1 LSKVMRSAIR
11 IFVAFTLFAVLVIE
25 GAALLHRHAQDM
37 PWAELDLAAPPG
49 RFTAAKIAEL
59 GEDAPRCR
67 ALLAAAG
74 NTSRPAPPRRP
85 SEACG
90 YDDGT
95 LLALDIA
102 PSPGG
107 LVTSC
112 PVAAALSVWE
122 RQVEADAQR
131 LLGTGV
137 RRFIHAGSYS
147 CRRLYNRADGP
158 YSEHATADA
167 VDILGFE
174 LEDGRRLSLLRDWT
188 GDGAEAA
195 FLRAARNA
203 ACQVF
208 STVLSPDY
216 NAAHRDHLHL
226 DTADRGPAGW
236 RACR

>member
-1 LSKVMRSAIR
+1 MRGAIR
-11 IFVAFTLFAVLVIE
+11 IFLAFALLAVLLIE
-25 GAALLHRHAQDM
+25 AMAWMERHRQDM
-37 PWAELDLAAPPG
+37 PWAELDLTAPPG

-67 ALLAAAG
+67 ALLAASG
-74 NTSRPAPPRRP
+74 NESRPAPSRRP
-85 SEACG
+85 SEGCG

-95 LLALDIA
+95 LLSLDIA

-122 RQVEADAQR
+122 RQVEAEAQR

-137 RRFIHAGSYS
+137 RRFVHAGSYS

-158 YSEHATADA
+158 FSEHATADA

-174 LEDGRRLSLLRDWT
+174 LTDGRRLSVLRDWN
-188 GDGAEAA
+188 GRPQHAA
-195 FLRAARNA
+195 FLRAARDA
-203 ACQVF
+203 ACRVF
-208 STVLSPDY
+208 STVLSPEY

-226 DTADRGPAGW
+226 DTANRGPGGW

>member
-1 LSKVMRSAIR
+1 MRGAIR
-11 IFVAFTLFAVLVIE
+11 IFLAFTLLAVLLIE
-25 GAALLHRHAQDM
+25 GMAWMQRHRQDM
-37 PWAELDLAAPPG
+37 PWAELDLTAPPG

-67 ALLAAAG
+67 ALLAASG
-74 NTSRPAPPRRP
+74 NESRPAPSRRP
-85 SEACG
+85 SEGCG

-95 LLALDIA
+95 LLSLDIA

-122 RQVEADAQR
+122 RQVEAEAQR

-137 RRFIHAGSYS
+137 RRFVHAGSYS

-158 YSEHATADA
+158 FSEHATADA

-174 LEDGRRLSLLRDWT
+174 LTDGRRLSVLRDWN
-188 GDGAEAA
+188 GRPQDAA
-195 FLRAARNA
+195 FLRAARDA
-203 ACQVF
+203 ACRVF
-208 STVLSPDY
+208 STVLSPEY

-226 DTADRGPAGW
+226 DTANRGPGGW

>member
-1 LSKVMRSAIR
+1 MRGAIR
-11 IFVAFTLFAVLVIE
+11 IFLAFTVLALLIIE
-25 GAALLHRHAQDM
+25 GAAWMQRHRQDL
-37 PWAELDLAAPPG
+37 PWAELDLTAPPG
-49 RFTAAKIAEL
+49 RFTAAKIAGL
-59 GEDAPRCR
+59 GDDAPRCR

-74 NTSRPAPPRRP
+74 NEMRAAPSRRP
-85 SEACG
+85 SENCG
-90 YDDGT
+90 YEDGT
-95 LLALDIA
+95 LLSLTIA

-137 RRFIHAGSYS
+137 RRFVHAGSYS

-158 YSEHATADA
+158 FSEHATADA

-174 LEDGRRLSLLRDWT
+174 LNDGRRISVLRDW
-188 GDGAEAA
+188 DGRPEEAA
-195 FLRAARNA
+195 FLRAARDG
-203 ACQVF
+203 ACRVF
-208 STVLSPDY
+208 STVLTPDY

-226 DTADRGPAGW
+226 DTANRGPSGW

>member
-1 LSKVMRSAIR
+1 MRGAIR
-11 IFVAFTLFAVLVIE
+11 IFLAFTLLAVLLIE
-25 GAALLHRHAQDM
+25 GMAWMQRHRQDM
-37 PWAELDLAAPPG
+37 PWAELDLTAPPG

-67 ALLAAAG
+67 ALLAASG
-74 NTSRPAPPRRP
+74 NESRPAPSRRP
-85 SEACG
+85 SEGCG

-95 LLALDIA
+95 LLSLDIA

-122 RQVEADAQR
+122 RQVEAEAQR

-137 RRFIHAGSYS
+137 RRFVHAGSYS

-158 YSEHATADA
+158 FSEHATADA

-174 LEDGRRLSLLRDWT
+174 LTDGRRLSVLRDWN
-188 GDGAEAA
+188 GRAQDAA
-195 FLRAARNA
+195 FLRAARDA
-203 ACQVF
+203 ACRVF
-208 STVLSPDY
+208 STVLSPEY

-226 DTADRGPAGW
+226 DTANRGPGGW

>member
-1 LSKVMRSAIR
+1 MRGAIR
-11 IFVAFTLFAVLVIE
+11 IFLAFALLAVLLIE
-25 GAALLHRHAQDM
+25 AMAWMERHRQDM
-37 PWAELDLAAPPG
+37 PWAELDLTAPPG

-67 ALLAAAG
+67 ALLAASG
-74 NTSRPAPPRRP
+74 NESRPAPSRRP
-85 SEACG
+85 SEGCG

-95 LLALDIA
+95 LLSLDIA

-122 RQVEADAQR
+122 RQVEAEAQR

-137 RRFIHAGSYS
+137 RRFVHAGSYS

-158 YSEHATADA
+158 FSEHATADA

-174 LEDGRRLSLLRDWT
+174 LTDGRRLSVLRDWN
-188 GDGAEAA
+188 GRPQDAA
-195 FLRAARNA
+195 FLRAARDA
-203 ACQVF
+203 ACRVF
-208 STVLSPDY
+208 STVLSPEY

-226 DTADRGPAGW
+226 DTANRGPGGW

>member
-1 LSKVMRSAIR
+1 MRRAIR
-11 IFVAFTLFAVLVIE
+11 IFLAFTLLAVLLIE
-25 GAALLHRHAQDM
+25 GMAWMQRHRQDM
-37 PWAELDLAAPPG
+37 PWAELDLTAPPG

-67 ALLAAAG
+67 ALLAVAG
-74 NTSRPAPPRRP
+74 NESRPAPSRRP
-85 SEACG
+85 SESCG

-95 LLALDIA
+95 LLSLDIA

-122 RQVEADAQR
+122 RQVEAEAQR

-137 RRFIHAGSYS
+137 RRFVHAGSYS

-158 YSEHATADA
+158 FSEHATADA

-174 LEDGRRLSLLRDWT
+174 LTDGRRLSVLRDWN
-188 GDGAEAA
+188 GRPQESA
-195 FLRAARNA
+195 FLRAARDA
-203 ACQVF
+203 ACRVF
-208 STVLSPDY
+208 STVLSPEY

-226 DTADRGPAGW
+226 DTANRGPGGW

>member
-1 LSKVMRSAIR
+1 MRGAIR
-11 IFVAFTLFAVLVIE
+11 IFLAFTLFAVLLIE
-25 GAALLHRHAQDM
+25 GAALLHRHAQDL
-37 PWAELDLAAPPG
+37 PWAELDLSAPPG
-49 RFTAAKIAEL
+49 QFTAAKIAEL
-59 GEDAPRCR
+59 GKDAPRCR

-74 NTSRPAPPRRP
+74 NSSRPAPSRRP
-85 SEACG
+85 SDACG
-90 YDDGT
+90 YEDGT
-95 LLALDIA
+95 LLSLDMA

-112 PVAAALSVWE
+112 PVAAALEVWE
-122 RQVEADAQR
+122 RQVQAEAQR

-137 RRFIHAGSYS
+137 RRFVHAGSYS

-174 LEDGRRLSLLRDWT
+174 LADGRRLSLLRDWN
-188 GDGAEAA
+188 GGAAGAA
-195 FLRAARNA
+195 FLRAARDA
-203 ACQVF
+203 ACPVF

-216 NAAHRDHLHL
+216 NVAHRDHLHF
-226 DTADRGPAGW
+226 DTADRGRAGW

>member
-1 LSKVMRSAIR
+1 MRGAIR
-11 IFVAFTLFAVLVIE
+11 IFLAFTVLAILVIE
-25 GAALLHRHAQDM
+25 AAAWVQRNRQDM
-37 PWAELDLAAPPG
+37 PWAELDLTAPPG
-49 RFTAAKIAEL
+49 RFTAAKIADL
-59 GEDAPRCR
+59 GSDPPRCR

-74 NTSRPAPPRRP
+74 NESRPAPPRRP
-85 SEACG
+85 SESCG
-90 YDDGT
+90 YEDGT
-95 LLALDIA
+95 LLSLAIA

-112 PVAAALSVWE
+112 PVAAALGVWE

-137 RRFIHAGSYS
+137 RRFVHAGSYS
-147 CRRLYNRADGP
+147 CRRLYNRSDGP
-158 YSEHATADA
+158 FSEHATADA

-174 LEDGRRLSLLRDWT
+174 LEDGRRISVLRDWN
-188 GDGAEAA
+188 GRPQDAA
-195 FLRAARNA
+195 FLRAARDA
-203 ACQVF
+203 ACRLF

-216 NAAHRDHLHL
+216 NEAHRDHLHL

>member
-1 LSKVMRSAIR
+1 MRSAIR
-11 IFVAFTLFAVLVIE
+11 IFFAFTLLAIVLIE
-25 GAALLHRHAQDM
+25 GMAWMQRHPQDM
-37 PWAELDLAAPPG
+37 PWAELDLTAPPG

-67 ALLAAAG
+67 ALLAASG
-74 NTSRPAPPRRP
+74 NESRPAPSRRP
-85 SEACG
+85 SEGCG

-95 LLALDIA
+95 LLSLDIA

-122 RQVEADAQR
+122 RQVEAEAQR

-137 RRFIHAGSYS
+137 RRFVHAGSYS

-158 YSEHATADA
+158 FSEHATADA

-174 LEDGRRLSLLRDWT
+174 LTDGRRLSVLRDWN
-188 GDGAEAA
+188 GRPQDAA
-195 FLRAARNA
+195 FLRAARDA
-203 ACQVF
+203 ACTVF
-208 STVLSPDY
+208 STVLSPEY

-226 DTADRGPAGW
+226 DTENRGTGGW

>member
-1 LSKVMRSAIR
+1 MRGAIR
-11 IFVAFTLFAVLVIE
+11 IFLVFTLLAVLIIE
-25 GAALLHRHAQDM
+25 GAAWMQRHRQDM
-37 PWAELDLAAPPG
+37 PWAELDLTAPPG
-49 RFTAAKIAEL
+49 RFTAAKIADL

-74 NTSRPAPPRRP
+74 NRSRPAPARRP
-85 SEACG
+85 SESCG
-90 YDDGT
+90 YEDGT
-95 LLALDIA
+95 LLSLDIA

-137 RRFIHAGSYS
+137 RRFVHAGSYS

-158 YSEHATADA
+158 FSEHATADA

-174 LEDGRRLSLLRDWT
+174 LADGRRLSVLRDWN
-188 GDGAEAA
+188 GRPQDAA
-195 FLRAARNA
+195 FLRAARDA
-203 ACQVF
+203 ACRVF

-226 DTADRGPAGW
+226 DTANRGPGGW